1 MDNNQIRH
9 NTLAILYDS
18 HYKFVYDTEE
28 NKNLN
33 ISDASLLDIPITV
46 FLEKLNINEREF
58 RMANILV
65 VNAGEAKYRQTNGVE
80 CLSLENPGLSAY
92 ESKKYLKLKYHQ
104 RNEKYYSITKWTIPM
119 ASLIIAA
126 IALFLTLNRKNI
138 NNINIYLKSNDTL
151 KGQYQKI
158 DSTPCYP

>member
-1 MDNNQIRH
+1 MDKNQIRH

-28 NKNLN
+28 NKNKNL
-33 ISDASLLDIPITV
+33 IDAELMDIPLTV
-46 FLEKLNINEREF
+46 FLEKLNINERDF

-80 CLSLENPGLSAY
+80 CLSLENAGLSAY
-92 ESKKYLKLKYHQ
+92 ESKKYLKLRYQ
-104 RNEKYYSITKWTIPM
+104 ERNEKYYSITKWTIPI

-126 IALFLTLNRKNI
+126 LALILTLNRKNTT
-138 NNINIYLKSNDTL
+138 NINIYLKSTDSAKETI
-151 KGQYQKI
+151 QKI
-158 DSTPCYP
+158 DSTKIN